1 MGFDA
6 PVAAVRRALEDAGL
20 FRGGAGLLC
29 GVSGGADSVA
39 LLYALWRLRSE
50 AGFRLEASHVQH
62 DLRGEASLEDE
73 RFVRALCDELGV
85 PLHVE
90 NAGLTGGMEAPGME
104 ARARE
109 RRRAIFARQMDAL
122 KLDAV
127 LVAHH
132 RDDQA
137 ETVLMRLLRGAG
149 TDGLCG
155 MRACVPFGRGVM
167 LRPFLG
173 LGKQTLVQA
182 LAQEGLP
189 HREDESNQ
197 SPLTPRNALR
207 LEVLPAMERLF
218 PGAAGHIAEAAE
230 ALGTDAGCLDALAE
244 RPYETAR
251 AELPPLHALRRGPL
265 ARAPEALARRV
276 LRRWFWEGAAL
287 HDPLPDERALSHAD
301 TLALAALARAEAG
314 ETCNLPLGLKAVA
327 GRAYLYLL
335 TQRDEPLSP
344 APAAQPLPVTV
355 HESAYV
361 LDFTHVTQ
369 TPAGPE
375 TPVPSHAGEAVL
387 SPELLALGPVM
398 RRPRPGDRLR
408 PMGAPG
414 AKALRRFLTGRR
426 VDPPLRPYLAVLAV
440 ENEVLWIPR
449 LCASERLRLNAVPAG
464 SVRLQVPSG
473 DPYR

>member
-1 MGFDA
+1 M
-6 PVAAVRRALEDAGL
+6 R
-20 FRGGAGLLC
+20 
-29 GVSGGADSVA
+29 
-39 LLYALWRLRSE
+39 YWWRT
-50 AGFRLEASHVQH
+50 
-62 DLRGEASLEDE
+62 
-73 RFVRALCDELGV
+73 
-85 PLHVE
+85 
-90 NAGLTGGMEAPGME
+90 TG
-104 ARARE
+104 
-109 RRRAIFARQMDAL
+109 
-122 KLDAV
+122 
-127 LVAHH
+127 
-132 RDDQA
+132 DDQA
-137 ETVLMRLLRGAG
+137 ENGTQRSTV
-149 TDGLCG
+149 
-155 MRACVPFGRGVM
+155 ACVPFGRGMM

-197 SPLTPRNALR
+197 SPVTPRNVLR

-244 RPYETAR
+244 RLYETAR

-265 ARAPEALARRV
+265 AHAPEALARRM

-287 HDPLPDERALSHAD
+287 HGPLPDERALSHGD

-344 APAAQPLPVTV
+344 APAARPLPVTV

-387 SPELLALGPVM
+387 SPEVLALGPVM
-398 RRPRPGDRLR
+398 RRPRPGDRIR

-414 AKALRRFLTGRR
+414 EKPLRRFLTDRR

-449 LCASERLRLNAVPAG
+449 LCASERLRLNAVPAS

>member
-62 DLRGEASLEDE
+62 GLRGEASLEDE
-73 RFVRALCDELGV
+73 RFVGALCDELGV

-155 MRACVPFGRGVM
+155 MRAWVPFGRGVM

-197 SPLTPRNALR
+197 SPVTPRNALR

-244 RPYETAR
+244 RLYETAR

-265 ARAPEALARRV
+265 AHAP
-276 LRRWFWEGAAL
+276 
-287 HDPLPDERALSHAD
+287 
-301 TLALAALARAEAG
+301 EAG

-335 TQRDEPLSP
+335 TQRDEPLRP
-344 APAAQPLPVTV
+344 APAARPLPVTV

-387 SPELLALGPVM
+387 SPEVLALGPVM
-398 RRPRPGDRLR
+398 RRPRPGDRIR

-414 AKALRRFLTGRR
+414 EKPLRRFLTDRR

>member
-62 DLRGEASLEDE
+62 GLRGEASLEDE
-73 RFVRALCDELGV
+73 RFVGALCDELGV

-155 MRACVPFGRGVM
+155 MRACVPFGRGMM

-207 LEVLPAMERLF
+207 LEVLPTMERLF

-244 RPYETAR
+244 RLYETAR

-265 ARAPEALARRV
+265 AHAPEALARRV

-287 HDPLPDERALSHAD
+287 HGPLPDERALSHAD

-327 GRAYLYLL
+327 GRASLYLL
-335 TQRDEPLSP
+335 TQRDEPLRP
-344 APAAQPLPVTV
+344 APAARPLPVTV

-387 SPELLALGPVM
+387 SPEVLALGPVM
-398 RRPRPGDRLR
+398 RRPCPGDRLR

-414 AKALRRFLTGRR
+414 EKALRRFLTDRR